1 MATAWSMVQDL
12 SVLERFGFRICGLL
26 ERYRG
31 LEQGALEGIEGA

>member
-1 MATAWSMVQDL
+1 MATALVQDL

-31 LEQGALEGIEGA
+31 LEQGALEEIEGA